1 MHSRDDFAD
10 FESVEERLIEAF
22 ATLDALPDRE
32 RGWLRTRTMGLWRD
46 LAPDRVDIDCEPTP
60 ARPGVSR
67 REYARME
74 EALGW
79 CEWLRPAARRVVG
92 ATITDMQ
99 GGACEPRWPV
109 IRRALGEERTT
120 DALRMAYSRALT
132 VICNRLNAGK

>member
-32 RGWLRTRTMGLWRD
+32 RGWLRTRTMGLWRGVM
-46 LAPDRVDIDCEPTP
+46 PERVDIDCEPTP
-60 ARPGVSR
+60 ARLGVSR
-67 REYARME
+67 HAYARME

-79 CEWLRPAARRVVG
+79 CEWLTPGARRVVG
-92 ATITDMQ
+92 ATMIATR
-99 GGACEPRWPV
+99 GGECEPNWPS

-132 VICNRLNAGK
+132 VICNKLNVGK

>member
-1 MHSRDDFAD
+1 MHSHDDFTD

-46 LAPDRVDIDCEPTP
+46 VMPDRVDIDCEPTP

-67 REYARME
+67 HEYARME

-79 CEWLRPAARRVVG
+79 CEWLAPGARRVVG
-92 ATITDMQ
+92 VTITMRAD
-99 GGACEPRWPV
+99 GKREPHWPT
-109 IRRALGEERTT
+109 IRRRLGEKRTT
-120 DALRMAYSRALT
+120 DALRKAYGRALT
-132 VICNRLNAGK
+132 VICNRLNRGK